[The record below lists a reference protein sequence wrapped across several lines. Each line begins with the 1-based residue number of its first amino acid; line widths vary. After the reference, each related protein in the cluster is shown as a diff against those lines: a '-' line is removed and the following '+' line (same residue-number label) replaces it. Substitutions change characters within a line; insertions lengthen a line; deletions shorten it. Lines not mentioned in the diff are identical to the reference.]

1 MSISGERI
9 VHRRIADDATLECVR
24 HRPDAALPTRL
35 QLGAP
40 VQKLFPGVAGGAGY
54 VKAVSAA
61 LPMLNI
67 NPTVSVFLFH

>member
-1 MSISGERI
+1 MPPFST
-9 VHRRIADDATLECVR
+9 TLECVR
-24 HRPDAALPTRL
+24 QRPDAALPTRL

-67 NPTVSVFLFH
+67 NPTVSVFLFHWQQLVVSHT